1 MFRRVALAVALVAST
16 SVSVAAQSAYSGV
29 FFFGTSELDAG
40 NWLLNPT
47 LSSNALAPTAD
58 KGYWNGRWQSGPGWS
73 DYLAQALGF
82 SATPSLAGGNNY
94 AYGVGWMGPL
104 DGEAAPT
111 PGTLRANPALWFG
124 SQVDAALTAN
134 SNTLA
139 SDALYVVSIGF
150 NDVGFWGRAV
160 SEADDVANL
169 ALEEIQRLVDA
180 GATNFLVQTLGGTDE
195 YVTTYNATLLN
206 GLAAING
213 IDVSVLDTRIFN
225 QTIIQPQLEGLG
237 ITYSP
242 FTPGPYPNCLAD
254 PACRA
259 AAIAATTAGE
269 QYLDS
274 PYFNFDNVH
283 RDPKVA
289 EALANYAITQL
300 PPAMVPEP
308 DMVWL
313 LAVGIAGL
321 GWWRRRRRD
330 RHPRAA

>member
-1 MFRRVALAVALVAST
+1 MFRRLTVAAALVAIT
-16 SVSVAAQSAYSGV
+16 SVSASAQSAYSNV

-47 LSSNALAPTAD
+47 LSSQALAPTAA
-58 KGYWNGRWQSGPGWS
+58 KGYWNGRWQSGPAWS

-82 SATPSLAGGNNY
+82 NSTPSLAGGNNY

-124 SQVDAALTAN
+124 SQVDAALTDH
-134 SNTLA
+134 SNALA

-150 NDVGFWGRAV
+150 NDVGFWGRAA
-160 SEADDVANL
+160 SEADEVANL
-169 ALEEIQRLVDA
+169 ALEEIQRLVNA
-180 GATNFLVQTLGGTDE
+180 GAKNFLVQTLGGTDAF
-195 YVTTYNATLLN
+195 VTTFNATLLN
-206 GLAAING
+206 GLAGVSG
-213 IDVSVLDTRIFN
+213 IDVSVLDTRTFN
-225 QTIIQPQLEGLG
+225 QTIIQPQLADLG
-237 ITYSP
+237 IIYSP
-242 FTPGPYPNCLAD
+242 FTPGPYANCLAD
-254 PACRA
+254 PACAA

-289 EALANYAITQL
+289 QALANYAVSQL

-308 DMVWL
+308 GMMSL
-313 LAVGIAGL
+313 LAVGLVSL
-321 GWWRRRRRD
+321 GVMRRRRSD
-330 RHPRAA
+330 RVAA